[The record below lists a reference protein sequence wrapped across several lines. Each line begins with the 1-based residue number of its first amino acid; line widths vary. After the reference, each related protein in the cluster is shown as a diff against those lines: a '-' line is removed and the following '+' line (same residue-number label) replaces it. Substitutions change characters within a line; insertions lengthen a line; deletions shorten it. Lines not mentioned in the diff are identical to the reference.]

1 MHKPLR
7 KFLAAL
13 LTLAMLVS
21 LLPIS
26 AAPAQA
32 AGEGESTGA
41 FNVTKKYGQQ
51 RQRLH
56 LHQRR
61 PHREQRRKHH
71 HLHGQRRDNADL

>member
-32 AGEGESTGA
+32 AGEGESHDISTSMLTISEDGNYTVTGTTTT
-41 FNVTKKYGQQ
+41 N
-51 RQRLH
+51 
-56 LHQRR
+56 
-61 PHREQRRKHH
+61 
-71 HLHGQRRDNADL
+71 

>member
-7 KFLAAL
+7 KLLATI
-13 LTLAMLVS
+13 LTLALLGS
-21 LLPIS
+21 LLPIG

-32 AGEGESTGA
+32 AGEGGEHRRIQRD
-41 FNVTKKYGQQ
+41 KKYGQQ